1 MKRFLPLAVIAL
13 GLVASACKPKTM
25 SQKVED
31 KAEDARHD
39 VGQAAERAG
48 ENVNDAAK

>member
-1 MKRFLPLAVIAL
+1 MKRYVPLAVI
-13 GLVASACKPKTM
+13 GLAIFASACKPKTM

-31 KAEDARHD
+31 KAEDARHNA
-39 VGQAAERAG
+39 GQAAERAG